1 MQAGP
6 IPPSGGPHRY
16 RYLES
21 NGRESLQIADES
33 YIAALKAFGS
43 RAENIPEVHVPL
55 ESNDEVFRRQVQRQ
69 KRSEWID
76 FVSTI
81 DQKTLD
87 EVEPLVRRSES
98 AAVAAL
104 NYLEDHDLAEVAH
117 AAIHR
122 AAFMRR
128 GLFGCPIVLRED
140 DEFWTNCSISISHLR
155 LGTSVGLISDFECS
169 ICGELVEDCDH
180 IMNEVY
186 YKRAARRDD
195 KCSIC
200 GAVTCEHEAGEAY
213 PTVAYANAR
222 NVGFEEVSL
231 VARPRYP
238 QARIVEESVDL
249 GPAGDDPRV
258 RRAAQQHILN
268 CDGCL
273 GPCKGFNN
281 MQNWP
286 DVRASVPEAEA
297 DHNDDVFEIDDLD
310 VLTAPAGQNGRTN
323 KVSPI

>member
-1 MQAGP
+1 M
-6 IPPSGGPHRY
+6 
-16 RYLES
+16 ES
-21 NGRESLQIADES
+21 DDDVL
-33 YIAALKAFGS
+33 
-43 RAENIPEVHVPL
+43 
-55 ESNDEVFRRQVQRQ
+55 RRQVQRQ

-76 FVSTI
+76 FTATI

-87 EVEPLVRRSES
+87 EVEPLIRHSES

-104 NYLEDHDLAEVAH
+104 NYLEDHELAEVAH

-140 DEFWTNCSISISHLR
+140 DEFWTNCSISMSHLR
-155 LGTSVGLISDFECS
+155 LGTSAGLISDFECS
-169 ICGELVEDCDH
+169 ICGKLVEDCDH

-186 YKRAARRDD
+186 YKSAAHIDG

-200 GAVTCEHEAGEAY
+200 GATTCEHEAGKAY
-213 PTVAYANAR
+213 PAVAYANAR
-222 NVGFEEVSL
+222 NMGLEEVSL

-273 GPCKGFNN
+273 GPCKGFND

-286 DVRASVPEAEA
+286 DIRASVPETET
-297 DHNDDVFEIDDLD
+297 DHHDDVIEIDDLD
-310 VLTAPAGQNGRTN
+310 VLNAAQKRKGG
-323 KVSPI
+323 

>member
-16 RYLES
+16 RYLDS
-21 NGRESLQIADES
+21 NGRESLQTADDS
-33 YIAALKAFGS
+33 YIAALKALGN
-43 RAENIPEVHVPL
+43 RAEDIPAMHAPL
-55 ESNDEVFRRQVQRQ
+55 ESNDDVLRRQVQRQ
-69 KRSEWID
+69 KRSEWIE
-76 FVSTI
+76 FTATI

-87 EVEPLVRRSES
+87 EVEPLIRHSES

-104 NYLEDHDLAEVAH
+104 NYLEDHELAEVAH

-140 DEFWTNCSISISHLR
+140 DEFWTNCSMRMSHLR
-155 LGTSVGLISDFECS
+155 LGTSAGLISDFECS
-169 ICGELVEDCDH
+169 ICGKLVEDCNH

-186 YKRAARRDD
+186 YKSATHSGG

-200 GAVTCEHEAGEAY
+200 GATTCEHEAGRAY

-222 NVGFEEVSL
+222 NMGLEEVSL

-273 GPCKGFNN
+273 GPCKGFND

-286 DVRASVPEAEA
+286 DIRASVPETET
-297 DHNDDVFEIDDLD
+297 DHNDDVVEIDDLD
-310 VLTAPAGQNGRTN
+310 VLNAAQKLKGG
-323 KVSPI
+323 

>member
-16 RYLES
+16 RYLDV
-21 NGRESLQIADES
+21 NGRDSLQTADES
-33 YIAALKAFGS
+33 YIAALNALGN
-43 RAENIPEVHVPL
+43 RAEYIPAMHLPL
-55 ESNDEVFRRQVQRQ
+55 ESKNDVLRRQVQRQ

-76 FVSTI
+76 FTATI
-81 DQKTLD
+81 EQKTLD
-87 EVEPLVRRSES
+87 EVEPLIRHSES

-104 NYLEDHDLAEVAH
+104 NYLEDHELAEVAH

-140 DEFWTNCSISISHLR
+140 EFWTNCSMNLSHLR
-155 LGTSVGLISDFECS
+155 LGMSVGLVSDFECS
-169 ICGELVEDCDH
+169 ICGKLVEDCDH

-186 YKRAARRDD
+186 YQNATHSDG

-200 GAVTCEHEAGEAY
+200 GASTCEHEAGKAY

-222 NVGFEEVSL
+222 NMGFEEVSL

-238 QARIVEESVDL
+238 QARMVEESVDL
-249 GPAGDDPRV
+249 GSDGDDPRV

-273 GPCKGFNN
+273 GPCKGFND

-286 DVRASVPEAEA
+286 DILASVPETET
-297 DHNDDVFEIDDLD
+297 DHNDDVVEIDDLN
-310 VLTAPAGQNGRTN
+310 AAKNGRAN
-323 KVSPI
+323 DVSG